1 MKTAYS
7 YVTLRYVHDVVT
19 GEFANVGVVL
29 YAPENRLLAT
39 RFTTSYERLSA
50 IFLRVDHLHFR
61 ALMRYLA
68 NRFEEISEELRDALE
83 RPALEDLGEMVRR
96 VLPPDDGSLQWSE
109 AGGGLAE
116 NAEETL
122 RNLFNRLVERY
133 VRESE
138 LPSRTDDE
146 IGRPFKATLEKRHLT
161 QKVRQKRI
169 EARDYQYEFQFGWQ
183 NSVWHVYEPVSF
195 DLMNP
200 GSIVEKANTWL
211 GRGTALQ
218 DSVEKFKIHF
228 LLGEPKQPG
237 TRTAFEH
244 AQHLLRKIP
253 GHPQLVREN
262 QLTEFAERV
271 AEEISRHEAQPDA
284 VIREEPPEE

>member
-29 YAPENRLLAT
+29 YAPEQRLLAA

-50 IFLRVDHLHFR
+50 IFLRIDHTHFR

-68 NRFEEISEELRDALE
+68 NRFEELSEELRDGLE
-83 RPALEDLGEMVRR
+83 LPALTGLGELVRR
-96 VLPPDDGSLQWSE
+96 VLPPDDSSLQWSE
-109 AGGGLAE
+109 PGGGFTE

-122 RNLFNRLVERY
+122 RDRFNRLVERY
-133 VRESE
+133 VRGSE

-146 IGRPFKATLEKRHLT
+146 IARPFKATLEKRHLT

-169 EARDYQYEFQFGWQ
+169 EARDYQYEFQFGWK

-218 DSVEKFKIHF
+218 DSPERFKIHF
-228 LLGEPKQPG
+228 LLGEPKLPG
-237 TRTAFEH
+237 NQKAFEH
-244 AQHLLRKIP
+244 AQHLLKKIP

-262 QLTEFAERV
+262 RLAEFAEEV
-271 AEEISRHEAQPDA
+271 AEEISRHEHEPES
-284 VIREEPPEE
+284 VVREDPPQQ

>member
-29 YAPENRLLAT
+29 YAPEQRLLAA

-50 IFLRVDHLHFR
+50 IFLKIDHTHFR

-68 NRFEEISEELRDALE
+68 NRFEEMSEELRDALE
-83 RPALEDLGEMVRR
+83 QTALTGLGELVRR
-96 VLPPDDGSLQWSE
+96 VLPPDDSSLQWSE

-116 NAEETL
+116 DAEETL
-122 RNLFNRLVERY
+122 RNLYNRLVERY

-146 IGRPFKATLEKRHLT
+146 IGRPFKATLEKRHLA

-169 EARDYQYEFQFGWQ
+169 EARDYQYDFQFGWQ

-218 DSVEKFKIHF
+218 DSPEKFKIHF
-228 LLGEPKQPG
+228 LLGEPKQPANKK
-237 TRTAFEH
+237 AFEH
-244 AQHLLRKIP
+244 AQHLLKKIP

-262 QLTEFAERV
+262 QLAEFAEEV
-271 AEEISRHEAQPDA
+271 AEEISRHEDEPHAA
-284 VIREEPPEE
+284 VREDSPEE